1 MHFREYFP
9 VTDVTLNYVSQIKKI
24 ASSKA
29 IKQKKADIFCMIICK
44 NVYQNTGKEWFK
56 HFNKVKVK

>member
-24 ASSKA
+24 ALSKT
-29 IKQKKADIFCMIICK
+29 IKQKKSRYVLHD
-44 NVYQNTGKEWFK
+44 NL
-56 HFNKVKVK
+56 